1 MALTLSWQDVA
12 LRIVLAIAAGALVG
26 FNRQARGQAAGFR
39 TTILVCLASCLAM
52 VLANLLLATSGKD
65 PAKFAQIDVLRLPL
79 GILSGI
85 GFIGAGAIVRRGDIV
100 VGVVTAATI
109 WFMTVVGLCIGA
121 GMLLL
126 GVVAAVIAFT
136 VLWALHYV
144 DKSIRRAFRGALT
157 VSAHRDGL
165 TEADL
170 RRHLEAAGYYI
181 VAWAITY
188 EDSAD
193 RYEAHAELEWLGHEA
208 DRGREPEFVKSIAS
222 NPAVLRA
229 EWTPAATAG

>member
-1 MALTLSWQDVA
+1 MPLSLSWQDVA
-12 LRIVLAIAAGALVG
+12 VRIGLAIAAGALVG
-26 FNRQARGQAAGFR
+26 FNRQSRGQAAGLR
-39 TTILVCLASCLAM
+39 TTILVCLAACLAM
-52 VLANLLLATSGKD
+52 VLANLLLDTTGKD
-65 PAKFAQIDVLRLPL
+65 PSKFAQIDVLRLPL

-85 GFIGAGAIVRRGDIV
+85 GFIGAGAIVRRGDVV

-121 GMLLL
+121 GKLLL
-126 GVVAAVIAFT
+126 GVVAAVVAFA

-144 DKSIRRAFRGALT
+144 DKRIRRAFRGALT
-157 VSAHRDGL
+157 VSAHRNGL
-165 TEADL
+165 AEADL
-170 RRHLEAAGYYI
+170 RRHLENAGYHI

-193 RYEAHAELEWLGHEA
+193 RYEAHAELEWRGHES
-208 DRGREPEFVKSIAS
+208 DRGREPEFVKPIAN